1 MDLIRLSREK
11 LIRDHKKCTDI
22 LKDVSEANYH
32 GKSLLVGKK
41 RPRLNLDNTAEDE
54 LAVVEAR
61 KEAFKKLK
69 QINQRH
75 FQDLVQ

>member
-1 MDLIRLSREK
+1 MDLIRLNREK

-32 GKSLLVGKK
+32 GKNLLVGKK